1 MIRSKKNRDLRY
13 NNFSVDSTSITFDES
28 SSKTYHGDMKKTYL
42 LPIRQAEVFS
52 MSAQLLQK
60 KQYFGKMASEKPLSH
75 NILSCLP

>member
-1 MIRSKKNRDLRY
+1 
-13 NNFSVDSTSITFDES
+13 
-28 SSKTYHGDMKKTYL
+28 MKKTYL

-75 NILSCLP
+75 NILSSSSVKA